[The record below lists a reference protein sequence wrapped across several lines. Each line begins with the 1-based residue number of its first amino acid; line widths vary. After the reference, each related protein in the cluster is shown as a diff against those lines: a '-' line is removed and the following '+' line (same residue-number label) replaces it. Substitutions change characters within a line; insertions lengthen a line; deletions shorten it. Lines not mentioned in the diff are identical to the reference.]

1 MDYEIK
7 LIIKVDILNKKNI
20 IRDML
25 ISQLNAGISSGNV
38 KMYNIDIKGLIN
50 KAEDYESY
58 SSPVT

>member
-1 MDYEIK
+1 
-7 LIIKVDILNKKNI
+7 
-20 IRDML
+20 ML
-25 ISQLNAGISSGNV
+25 ISQLNDGISSGNV